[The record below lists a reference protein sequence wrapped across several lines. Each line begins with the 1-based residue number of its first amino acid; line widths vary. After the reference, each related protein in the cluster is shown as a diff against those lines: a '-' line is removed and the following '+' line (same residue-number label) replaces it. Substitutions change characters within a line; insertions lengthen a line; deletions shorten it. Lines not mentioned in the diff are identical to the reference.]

1 MNSGI
6 HVSKALV
13 KGALVGLNAYIKP
26 GGLHR
31 LMPVKLF
38 DEVFCNI
45 VSSVD
50 HVADAVLIGEHTRK
64 GEIAVTSVD
73 YGKMFSEI
81 MKDSFRSCSNVHPQY
96 IVPLAVIGFS
106 IGLSGVES
114 ILEESAKFKKA
125 LDTVNAVNKW
135 SDIKQFIELL
145 KVVGREDMFNHLQ
158 TLGYTQ
164 ITLLKTGVSFNEL
177 YRSLSSRWRGFSIID
192 SREGIAF
199 SYLKKLNDLYKEY
212 KSLDSA
218 VIFLYMD
225 LIKLHVPQQFQD
237 KLQSVEACRYMST
250 PECAKLM
257 YELDIL
263 FRKNKLS
270 FEWATEIVVLTSALG
285 SFEGLK

>member
-1 MNSGI
+1 LNEHI
-6 HVSKALV
+6 QVSKALV
-13 KGALVGLNAYIKP
+13 RGALIGLNAYIKP

-38 DEVFCNI
+38 DEVLCNI

-50 HVADAVLIGEHTRK
+50 YIADAVSMGEQARK
-64 GEIAVTSVD
+64 GEIAVTSID
-73 YGKMFSEI
+73 YGKMFSGI
-81 MKDSFRSCSNVHPQY
+81 MKDSFRSCGTVHPQY
-96 IVPLAVIGFS
+96 IVPLTIIGFS

-114 ILEESAKFKKA
+114 VLEESAKFKKA
-125 LDTVNAVNKW
+125 LDTVNAVDRW

-158 TLGYTQ
+158 GLGYTQ
-164 ITLLKTGVSFNEL
+164 ITLLKTGVNFNEL

-192 SREGIAF
+192 SREGAVF
-199 SYLKKLNDLYKEY
+199 GHLKKLSDLYKEY
-212 KSLDSA
+212 KGLDLAAIS
-218 VIFLYMD
+218 LYMD
-225 LIKLHVPQQFQD
+225 LIKLHIPQQFQD
-237 KLQSVEACRYMST
+237 RVRSAEACKYMGT

-263 FRKNKLS
+263 FRKNRIS
-270 FEWATEIVVLTSALG
+270 FEWATELVVLTSALG